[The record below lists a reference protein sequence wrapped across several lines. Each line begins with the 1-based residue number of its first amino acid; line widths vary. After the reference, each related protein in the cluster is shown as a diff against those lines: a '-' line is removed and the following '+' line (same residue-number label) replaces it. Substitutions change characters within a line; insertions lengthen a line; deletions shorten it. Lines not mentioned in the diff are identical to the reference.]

1 MPTLRTIAV
10 EPVGATYVALIRFA
24 AAEASTFSLVWRHQ
38 LEFGPAAHELAEA
51 LRPSMIRQ
59 QVTDEWPGTRLL
71 GHAAIVRFYRMS
83 PAALDVLVSANR
95 LYGWMAPGR
104 PEDLAFYTTA
114 GHCWLGSIAH
124 EEDAFVDSD
133 AVDVSR
139 VVAAVP
145 GLEFAD

>member
-1 MPTLRTIAV
+1 VPNLRSIAV

-24 AAEASTFSLVWRHQ
+24 EDQTSTFSLVWRHQ
-38 LEFGPAAHELAEA
+38 LKFDPAAHEIREA

-59 QVTDEWPGTRLL
+59 HVTDEWPGTQLL
-71 GHAAIVRFYRMS
+71 GHAAIVRFYRLS
-83 PAALDVLVSANR
+83 PAARGVLEAANG

-114 GHCWLGSIAH
+114 GRCWLGSIAH
-124 EEDAFVDSD
+124 EQDAFVDSD

-145 GLEFAD
+145 GLQIAD